1 MEQPMSNETQL
12 AKRSDADHFKTLLAL
27 SNKVDGRM
35 FGCKDEM
42 ETFTLMML
50 ADAEGLHPLHGL
62 ARFHIIKGRPSKK
75 ADAILADFQAAGG
88 VVKWGEQSDACVE
101 GTFTHPAGGSITV
114 RWDNERVKKAG
125 LTGGNHNSFPQQMK
139 RARCISE
146 GVRAVFP
153 RAAGIGIYTPEETQS
168 FEGIEEPVQR
178 PTVEPVDEDT
188 SKAIVKAFAQ
198 RIHEA
203 TSAHQLTAIGAEIGQ
218 ANISEDDR
226 RWLRG
231 LWTAKR
237 EELLN
242 KVRPAEPE
250 PLPIETS
257 VPMNWDDFTEA
268 MTSAASANDV
278 PPTVFDAMMKKLK
291 LEIGGKGA
299 KFDQLRAERFDAFAD
314 QAVDL
319 ESGRILIPE
328 VVVP

>member
-168 FEGIEEPVQR
+168 FEGIDEPVR
-178 PTVEPVDEDT
+178 ATVVEPDGDG
-188 SKAIVKAFAQ
+188 ALFDAFAD
-198 RIHEA
+198 RIREA
-203 TSAHQLTAIGAEIGQ
+203 TSAHQLTAIGAEIGH
-218 ANISEDDR
+218 ANISEGAR
-226 RWLRG
+226 KVLRIA
-231 LWTAKR
+231 WSEKR
-237 EELLN
+237 DELLN

-250 PLPIETS
+250 TVPIETS

-268 MTSAASANDV
+268 MTSAASAHDV

-299 KFDQLRAERFDAFAD
+299 KFDQLRAERLDAFAE

-328 VVVP
+328 VVAP